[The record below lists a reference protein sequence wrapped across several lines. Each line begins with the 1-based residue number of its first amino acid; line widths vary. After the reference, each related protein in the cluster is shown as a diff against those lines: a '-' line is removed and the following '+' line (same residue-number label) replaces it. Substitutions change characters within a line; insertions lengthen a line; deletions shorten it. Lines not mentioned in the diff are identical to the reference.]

1 MLRCWH
7 GDAGGME
14 RAGWP
19 GGLAAGAVASG
30 FVAGAS
36 GGAETDNDGAGVLV
50 RFGSIA
56 LATERS

>member
-1 MLRCWH
+1 
-7 GDAGGME
+7 ME